1 MINVLSGL
9 IFGYAT
15 GIIAYAQKEIQRNF
29 GDISDAYLGLLSACV
44 IGGAMIGA
52 LFASTIAD
60 KFGRKK
66 TIIYSTFISV
76 ILSLVIAASPNIPF
90 FIVFRTLHGL
100 IIGFYSVVCP
110 MYVSEMSPDDKRGAL
125 NSLFQVAIT
134 FGILVSYLIGYFLQ
148 YPRTDNKYFSWRIML
163 GLVSIPGVFL
173 LYVSLFRMK
182 ESKFWKL
189 QRQSVAVYD
198 ENDNINSIEEDK
210 NSWKVLFNKRES
222 KNLIVGVVLAVSL
235 QLTGINGIIFYM
247 PKLFEKADLG
257 SLSGILTI
265 VVGAW
270 NFITTFISL
279 FLVDKFGRRPLLLSG
294 LALMALSLLMIAIV
308 FLTATGKVLGWT
320 AFAAIML
327 FHLGFEMSPGT
338 LFWVIINELFSSNV
352 KTKAN
357 SLMNT
362 LNWGFNLCVSFLFP
376 ILLEKITKATFF
388 IFFGINTLCL
398 IYLWIF
404 FKETKGKFVA
414 HETIE

>member
-1 MINVLSGL
+1 MSGL

-15 GIIAYAQKEIQRNF
+15 GIIAYAQKEIQRNY
-29 GDISDAYLGLLSACV
+29 GDISDAYLGLVSSCI
-44 IGGAMIGA
+44 IGGAMVGA

-76 ILSLVIAASPNIPF
+76 TLSLISAASPNIPF
-90 FIVFRTLHGL
+90 LIVVRTLHGL
-100 IIGFYSVVCP
+100 IIGLYSVVCP

-134 FGILVSYLIGYFLQ
+134 FGILISYLIGYFLQ

-163 GLVSIPGVFL
+163 GISSIPGVFL

-189 QRQSVAVYD
+189 KQQSLLTYD
-198 ENDNINSIEEDK
+198 ENDSINSNEEEQD
-210 NSWKVLFNKRES
+210 SWKVLFG
-222 KNLIVGVVLAVSL
+222 KNERRNLFIGIVLACSL

-247 PKLFEKADLG
+247 PKLFEKADLKD
-257 SLSGILTI
+257 LSGILTI

-270 NFITTFISL
+270 NFISTFISL
-279 FLVDKFGRRPLLLSG
+279 LLVDKFGRRPLLLSG
-294 LALMALSLLMIAIV
+294 LTVMAISLLMIAIV

-327 FHLGFEMSPGT
+327 FHLGFEISPGT
-338 LFWVIINELFSSNV
+338 LFWVIVNELFSKNV

-362 LNWGFNLCVSFLFP
+362 LNWGFNLTVSFVFP
-376 ILLEKITKATFF
+376 ILLGKITKATFF
-388 IFFGINTLCL
+388 IFFGINALCL

-404 FKETKGKFVA
+404 FKETKRKSIA
-414 HETIE
+414 HEIIE